1 MSINFKS
8 VQIASMQVYCLI
20 LILLALLWIGFA
32 FVFNTVTMFCFLY
45 PAHNLDSQERDSD
58 EHKLEEEVLD
68 EAANFNDQ
76 MSPIPGIDE

>member
-1 MSINFKS
+1 
-8 VQIASMQVYCLI
+8 
-20 LILLALLWIGFA
+20 
-32 FVFNTVTMFCFLY
+32 MFCFLY
-45 PAHNLDSQERDSD
+45 PAHNSDSHEKDSD